1 MRPVT
6 MFKVMRAKAL
16 ALLKAEAKMSQSER
30 QCQQWQLL
38 FQIGKSNYVIGK
50 GGINTTFWSKDDSER
65 VLLLPQDLLNQID
78 VWIDASDKKRY
89 SVVKSSG
96 DVVERDLTDI
106 GQAKSVKAGE
116 GAYIY
121 QHQDGKKR
129 KIFKRVQGLMG
140 KEWRAI
146 KQESK

>member
-6 MFKVMRAKAL
+6 LFKAMRAKTL
-16 ALLKAEAKMSQSER
+16 ALLKVEAKMSQSER

-38 FQIGKSNYVIGK
+38 FQIGKSNYIIGK
-50 GGINTTFWSKDDSER
+50 GGINTMFWMKDGSER
-65 VLLLPQDLLNQID
+65 ELLLPQDMLNLID
-78 VWIDASDKKRY
+78 TWIDAVDKKRY
-89 SVVKSSG
+89 SVVDRNG
-96 DVVERDLTDI
+96 EVLQRDLSQVE
-106 GQAKSVKAGE
+106 QAKSVKVGT
-116 GAYIY
+116 GGYIY

-146 KQESK
+146 KQEQK